1 MNFLI
6 VLIISLSVFQT
17 SPSIDEVRKKFPDI
31 SSEEQA
37 DDFIIQLNADDSVEA
52 KGYIAAMNFMKSRFV
67 KNPFTKFKYFKI
79 GKKELDEVILNNPK
93 NVEMRYIRY
102 LMQKQIPEFLGYHEN
117 ISEDFNVIADLI
129 ESSTLNEVMKR
140 KILKNMLLVSN
151 LTIEEKNILTKIE
164 TSL

>member
-6 VLIISLSVFQT
+6 VLMLSLCSFQT
-17 SPSIDEVRKKFPDI
+17 SPSIDEVRNQFPEI

-37 DDFIIQLNADDSVEA
+37 DNFIKQLNEDISTEA

-79 GKKELDEVILNNPK
+79 GKTTLDQVILSNPK

-102 LMQKQIPEFLGYHEN
+102 LMQKQIPDFLGYHEN
-117 ISEDFNVIADLI
+117 ISEDFNTIVDQI
-129 ESSTLNEVMKR
+129 EESNLNHEFKL
-140 KILKNMLLVSN
+140 KILNNMLLVTN
-151 LTIEEKNILTKIE
+151 LTELEKNRLTNLE
-164 TSL
+164 TNI